1 MKKFLTICFTAV
13 LGLSLL
19 AGCGSK
25 DSDPQT
31 GQEDPKELT
40 KIVVG
45 ASPTPHAEIL
55 NFAKDAMKEKG
66 FDLVVQEF
74 TDYVLPNTAVADKS
88 IDANFFQHYP
98 YLENFNAEKK
108 TDLVSAGAIHYE
120 PFGIYPGKT
129 KSFADL
135 KEGAVITIPSDSS
148 NGARALLLMEK
159 AGLITLKEGVGAN
172 ASVLDIVD
180 NPQKLVIKEI
190 EAAQLPRSLEDAD
203 MAVINGNYALQAGL
217 SANENSLITED
228 ASEEALTYANIIAVR
243 NGDEN
248 SDAIKALVEV
258 LKSDAVKQFI
268 NETYQGN
275 VVPVE

>member
-1 MKKFLTICFTAV
+1 MKKFLTICLTAV
-13 LGLSLL
+13 LGLALL
-19 AGCGSK
+19 TGCGDK
-25 DSDPQT
+25 DNQTAQQDPN
-31 GQEDPKELT
+31 ELT
-40 KIVVG
+40 QIVVG
-45 ASPTPHAEIL
+45 ATPTPHAEIL
-55 NFAKDAMKEKG
+55 NFAKDMMKEKG
-66 FDLVVQEF
+66 YDLVVQEF
-74 TDYVLPNTAVADKS
+74 TDYVLPNTAVADGS

-98 YLENFNAEKK
+98 YLENFNEEQK
-108 TDLVSAGAIHYE
+108 TDLVSAGTIHYE

-129 KSFADL
+129 ESFDDL
-135 KEGAVITIPSDSS
+135 KEGAIITIPSDSS

-159 AGLITLKEGVGAN
+159 AGLITLKEDVGLN
-172 ASVLDIVD
+172 ASVLDIAE
-180 NPQKLVIKEI
+180 NPKKLEIKEI

-217 SANENSLITED
+217 NANENALITED

-258 LKSDAVKQFI
+258 LKSDEVKQFI